1 MWRDQYVHLFYHIEG
16 ERGKKIPYSFSL
28 RFGFT
33 CFEPFWVWGVTLR
46 LLKPLF
52 KDLEEINVKIS
63 KEAVKALITFKE
75 ALDKA
80 KDLLLFGSR
89 GSKLYMIT
97 THFFLFLNKCFFLFQ
112 FSEIWLW
119 ISTSRF
125 NGFMW
130 LQILKRE
137 EIKYRFEE
145 VTIHF

>member
-1 MWRDQYVHLFYHIEG
+1 MFIYFIILKEKG
-16 ERGKKIPYSFSL
+16 GKKIPCGFSL

-33 CFEPFWVWGVTLR
+33 CFEPFWVWSVTLR

-52 KDLEEINVKIS
+52 KDLEEMNVKIS

-97 THFFLFLNKCFFLFQ
+97 TRFFLFLNKFFF
-112 FSEIWLW
+112 FF
-119 ISTSRF
+119 F
-125 NGFMW
+125 NSLRYDCESLPLDLMVLCG
-130 LQILKRE
+130 
-137 EIKYRFEE
+137 YRY
-145 VTIHF
+145 